1 MLLLLLQVAAA
12 AAAVL
17 GVAPPPLAIDYPHI
31 PWLAVQVASTMAAP
45 VQADCNSASAT
56 FLIMLLQARRNSK
69 EATKAILVSDT
80 KNSFD
85 SAVVIVNG
93 GWISS

>member
-12 AAAVL
+12 AAAA
-17 GVAPPPLAIDYPHI
+17 APPLGIDYPHI

-69 EATKAILVSDT
+69 EATKAILVSDAKT
-80 KNSFD
+80 KIRLFYS
-85 SAVVIVNG
+85 IQPL
-93 GWISS
+93 